1 MRRHLIS
8 SSYSPLFSLQI
19 SHLLRSSSSAK
30 HFSTYYNS
38 SRRDEEIRNVRVSV
52 WWDFENCHLPAT
64 VKPFKVAGTITAA
77 VRANG
82 IKGPIQINAF
92 GDMFQ
97 LSRLNQEALSSTGIN
112 LTHVPSGG
120 KNSADRS
127 LLADLLYWVSQNP
140 PPAHLFL
147 ISGDRDFSSILHK
160 LRMNNY
166 NILLASP
173 ENAPG
178 VLCSAA
184 SIMWPWHDLLMGE
197 NLTGRYFN
205 QPPDGPYGSWYG
217 HYKAPLEDPFTFT
230 EQPAVSQA
238 ERLPEPGSDSKL
250 QMIPTGS
257 ECKPSPIPKAVVKQ
271 IRHIL
276 KLHPKG
282 ISSSELR
289 AQLEKYNVSLERPYY
304 GYKKFSCFL
313 ASMPDILRLKPVGYG
328 NYMIHGVTPK
338 SAESFKR
345 NPGDSD
351 KGHQLDCED
360 TSTSDTVSRKL
371 SLPTSPEPK
380 LKEPYQELQQP
391 ILLNNTFTSP
401 VDGKS
406 LSPPAPEKL
415 SSIDEKSL
423 SPHSPDHM
431 KPFLGPIDEKGVGV
445 AEAQETEPDLPPAVV
460 QEFESD
466 VGYFKRIW
474 RNWFGSRADVSGT
487 SHNNQEQK
495 HTSGDGTEKE
505 GHETLEKH
513 CMNVD
518 NSGKGTCEEKTST
531 SQLGDP
537 VPPASS
543 SSSHNESAL
552 DSKTATSS
560 EANADKSNPG
570 FFNQM
575 VNWCKFWRSNPS
587 DQSCDRAKL
596 MESHSQEHKLFSNS
610 FWGDMESFMITPK
623 GSVIVSESR
632 TREEMALNLQK
643 EGPLV
648 LRSLAKSDLLQL
660 VDLLISEKKW
670 VEECPSQTLPFKLA
684 QREGET
690 SLNHSHHSSRL
701 SSIFSGRPSKDEMQ
715 RTPGH
720 DGEEKCK
727 NIPHTGVSLPFVKNP
742 LSEESRNEILADCQ
756 KLVNEKLK
764 EFPNGYSIGLFR
776 KQFRDRYGYHLDLKM
791 LGYEKLANLLETLD
805 GVKVGSSFIF
815 PLYKVPEVFDR
826 ETVPEIKKHT
836 VSHPVVNSDNQ
847 FSGSRKED
855 ESVSLWDEL
864 GPVSNTTFNKNVVEV
879 APRRKEMGSAGF
891 DYEPSVSEFSD
902 SDGEA
907 SPGTALEGQ
916 GMGRV
921 NKEESSLLQI
931 LDSWHSS
938 KDNSKTVDNSQASP
952 SSGVGTNLGYY
963 SRKST
968 PAKIYNFVSE
978 VSVDDKDKK
987 PSEPRMES

>member
-217 HYKAPLEDPFTFT
+217 HYKAPLEDPFAFT

-257 ECKPSPIPKAVVKQ
+257 ECKASPIPKAVMKQ

-380 LKEPYQELQQP
+380 LKEPRQELQQP

-415 SSIDEKSL
+415 TSIDEKSL

-431 KPFLGPIDEKGVGV
+431 KPFLGSIDEKGVGV
-445 AEAQETEPDLPPAVV
+445 AEAQETEPDLLPAVV

-531 SQLGDP
+531 SQLVDP

-560 EANADKSNPG
+560 EVNADKSNPG

-610 FWGDMESFMITPK
+610 FWGDMESFMVTPK

-670 VEECPSQTLPFKLA
+670 VEECPSQMLPFKLA

-701 SSIFSGRPSKDEMQ
+701 SSIFLGRPSKDEMQ

-855 ESVSLWDEL
+855 DSVSPWDEL
-864 GPVSNTTFNKNVVEV
+864 GPVTNTTFNKNVMEV
-879 APRRKEMGSAGF
+879 APRRKDMGSAGF

-907 SPGTALEGQ
+907 SLGTALEGQ
-916 GMGRV
+916 GTGRV
-921 NKEESSLLQI
+921 NKEESSLMQI

-938 KDNSKTVDNSQASP
+938 KDNSKTVDNSQTSP

-978 VSVDDKDKK
+978 VSVDDKNKK